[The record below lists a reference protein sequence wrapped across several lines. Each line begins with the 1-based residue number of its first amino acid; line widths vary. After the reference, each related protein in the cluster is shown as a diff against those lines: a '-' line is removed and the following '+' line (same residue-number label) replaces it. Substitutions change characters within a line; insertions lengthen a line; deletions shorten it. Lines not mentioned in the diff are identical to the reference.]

1 MTTCHELDTD
11 LGRYLAGSL
20 PEPDALRLE
29 EHAGD
34 CAHCGAI
41 LEMATRLPV
50 RLPTEVP
57 PPPTLRAATLAAVS
71 RRRGR
76 LRVARWLV
84 PPAIAATM
92 MLGFAL
98 TRPGD
103 ETATGRAQGSESP
116 LAMAVSRAQ
125 PEFRAI
131 ESARSE
137 VERAMERADPA
148 ERSRL
153 DWALRRIAR
162 QHDAL
167 VRLVREF
174 ES

>member
-1 MTTCHELDTD
+1 
-11 LGRYLAGSL
+11 
-20 PEPDALRLE
+20 
-29 EHAGD
+29 
-34 CAHCGAI
+34 
-41 LEMATRLPV
+41 
-50 RLPTEVP
+50 
-57 PPPTLRAATLAAVS
+57 
-71 RRRGR
+71 
-76 LRVARWLV
+76 
-84 PPAIAATM
+84 
-92 MLGFAL
+92 
-98 TRPGD
+98 
-103 ETATGRAQGSESP
+103 
-116 LAMAVSRAQ
+116 MAVSRAQ